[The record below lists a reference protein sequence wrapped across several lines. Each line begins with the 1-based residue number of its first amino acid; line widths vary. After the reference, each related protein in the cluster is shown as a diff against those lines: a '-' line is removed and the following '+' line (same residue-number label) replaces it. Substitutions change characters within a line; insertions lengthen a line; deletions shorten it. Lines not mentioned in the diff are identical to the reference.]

1 MNSNL
6 SLSNLLDLD
15 LINIDLDNVQQGTIN
30 KFIID
35 NKYDNSLKVDGTLS
49 ADNTILNNNATIIN
63 SSIYNSGC
71 MDIVNYGI
79 NHSIK
84 IQQIGDGDAIN
95 VVDNYD
101 NVLRITSN
109 GYIGNKNEVQYNI
122 DIEGTINATK
132 LKGDGANIHN
142 INLSDKSTSFIG
154 EGSNLYYT
162 EERLYD
168 FYSNSNLL
176 LSNAQFTNILN
187 NVQEIKHVMGLHNL
201 DRVEQG
207 HSNKYIV
214 NNIYNDDLV
223 ILGNLSAKSI
233 NLLELDT
240 EYYTDLYYSNLFV
253 NPFHDERDTYANISN
268 IIRNVII
275 EDPTLGNNKNLEN
288 RISFLIDSNMS
299 NYMYL
304 INELFNNKINEMTLD
319 DIQQGDINKY
329 IISNIYNDD
338 LVVNGTIITKLIDVK
353 IEEELERVYD
363 NMYNHAASNAFSGNE
378 EYLKNRINAIVDE
391 NMSNQFRVV
400 DLHVDNKI
408 KTISLDNVIQGNIN
422 KYIVNNIYNDDMIIN
437 GSVITKL
444 IDVKIDETMSTL
456 YSNIYINDITNH
468 NVADSDYLRKRISK
482 GVDNNMSNYIININD
497 SIDITNYNIS
507 NYILM
512 LNKKVLDRIDN
523 LSLDQIYQGEKNK
536 YIINDIYNDN
546 LVINGNLITKLIDVK
561 IEEELS
567 DTYNK
572 VYNETLINS
581 NIDVRDNSLTLFE
594 NYIRMSKY
602 FTNETTKINHNIN
615 DIYNFIT
622 QYHPDEMSSNVQ
634 VIEINRLNNKLDTLT
649 TKYDKILSILQNL
662 GYDINSL

>member
-15 LINIDLDNVQQGTIN
+15 LINIDLDDLQQGTIN

-35 NKYDNSLKVDGTLS
+35 NKYDNSLIVDGTLS

-95 VVDNYD
+95 IVDNYD

-122 DIEGTINATK
+122 DIDGTINATK

-142 INLSDKSTSFIG
+142 INLSDKSTSFIN

-201 DRVEQG
+201 DRVEQC

-363 NMYNHAASNAFSGNE
+363 DMYNHAASNAFSGNE
-378 EYLKNRINAIVDE
+378 EYLKDRINGIVDE
-391 NMSNQFRVV
+391 NMSNQFRVI

-408 KTISLDNVIQGNIN
+408 KTISLDNVIQGSIN
-422 KYIVNNIYNDDMIIN
+422 KYIVNNIYNDDM
-437 GSVITKL
+437 
-444 IDVKIDETMSTL
+444 
-456 YSNIYINDITNH
+456 
-468 NVADSDYLRKRISK
+468 
-482 GVDNNMSNYIININD
+482 
-497 SIDITNYNIS
+497 
-507 NYILM
+507 
-512 LNKKVLDRIDN
+512 
-523 LSLDQIYQGEKNK
+523 
-536 YIINDIYNDN
+536 
-546 LVINGNLITKLIDVK
+546 VIN
-561 IEEELS
+561 
-567 DTYNK
+567 
-572 VYNETLINS
+572 
-581 NIDVRDNSLTLFE
+581 
-594 NYIRMSKY
+594 
-602 FTNETTKINHNIN
+602 
-615 DIYNFIT
+615 
-622 QYHPDEMSSNVQ
+622 
-634 VIEINRLNNKLDTLT
+634 
-649 TKYDKILSILQNL
+649 
-662 GYDINSL
+662 

>member
-1 MNSNL
+1 
-6 SLSNLLDLD
+6 
-15 LINIDLDNVQQGTIN
+15 
-30 KFIID
+30 
-35 NKYDNSLKVDGTLS
+35 
-49 ADNTILNNNATIIN
+49 
-63 SSIYNSGC
+63 

-95 VVDNYD
+95 IVDNYD

-122 DIEGTINATK
+122 DIDGTINATK

-142 INLSDKSTSFIG
+142 INLSDKSTSFIN

-363 NMYNHAASNAFSGNE
+363 DMYNHAASNAFSGNE
-378 EYLKNRINAIVDE
+378 EYLKDRINGIVDE
-391 NMSNQFRVV
+391 NMSNQFRVI

-408 KTISLDNVIQGNIN
+408 KTISLDNVIQGSIN
-422 KYIVNNIYNDDMIIN
+422 KYIVNNIYNDDMVIN
-437 GSVITKL
+437 GNVITKL
-444 IDVKIDETMSTL
+444 IDVKIDETMSTI

-468 NVADSDYLRKRISK
+468 NVADSDYLRKRISS
-482 GVDNNMSNYIININD
+482 GVDNNMSNYIVDIND
-497 SIDITNYNIS
+497 TIDITNYNIS

-523 LSLDQIYQGEKNK
+523 LSLDQIYQGDKNK
-536 YIINDIYNDN
+536 YIVNDIYNDN

-634 VIEINRLNNKLDTLT
+634 VMEINRLNNKLDTLT